1 MPFNDLL
8 LLIVDADLLLLIYEN
23 WMVIGDDG
31 SSIKYWKTNMNNVK
45 ANKAAQREVVPDL
58 SFCRADSIFFFMFG

>member
-45 ANKAAQREVVPDL
+45 A
-58 SFCRADSIFFFMFG
+58 M